1 MENHR
6 SLHLASY
13 SLFINKSANCSVEA
27 IRTQRLH
34 LSSLLGIEGLKT
46 QRYGNGFSGEERGNA
61 GEGGE
66 GT

>member
-13 SLFINKSANCSVEA
+13 SLFINKSANSSVEA

-46 QRYGNGFSGEERGNA
+46 QRYGNGEERGNA